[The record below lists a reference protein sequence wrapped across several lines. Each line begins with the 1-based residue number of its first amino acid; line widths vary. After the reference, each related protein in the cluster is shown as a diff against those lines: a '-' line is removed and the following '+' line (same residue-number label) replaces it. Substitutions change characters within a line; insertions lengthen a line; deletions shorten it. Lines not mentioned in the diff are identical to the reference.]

1 MADTRIARVQMPD
14 GRIARFEVPADT
26 TPEQVISLAKQQQEL
41 TSRSGQMNIM
51 SPAAQQ
57 IANDPISKGARNF
70 AADMPVVNQALAGA
84 GKAYTDIG
92 RGALQAG
99 VLEGVRGVPTVSRQ
113 DIDESRR
120 LDQPLMNTGG
130 GLTGNIVGNVS
141 SVLPTMAIPGAN
153 TFRGA
158 TAIGGALGGLQPL
171 GSKDSRLTNVGL
183 GAAGGLTGQALG
195 SGLGLAL
202 RPVASRLGPEEQRL
216 AGVATQNG
224 IPLNAAQTTGSKPL
238 RIIDSVLDNLPF
250 TSAGQAE
257 KKQLQQTAF
266 NRAVGRTFGH
276 EADALTPQEMG
287 QARLKLSQ
295 KFSDLSQRNTLLPD
309 DQMLGEVR
317 DIVSNADRFGAG
329 DVPRIVRNF
338 ADELNSKVTSEGGIP
353 GLAYRQFD
361 SMLGRKIRSTS
372 DGDLRAYLGELQKSV
387 RGAMD
392 RSISAEDSQAW
403 QEARKQYKNLLT
415 VAPLAARS
423 ESGNISGRT
432 LLNAANQADRNVKFG
447 APNDLADLGRVG
459 RAFVAE
465 SIPDS
470 GTAQRQFYQNLLTG
484 QGLGVGLGAGTGYLY
499 GGKEGALGGAAA
511 GAGLALGGP
520 RLAQALLNSKA
531 GQSYLQRGLVPIT
544 DTQRAALANALRT
557 GALSEVPA
565 LENR

>member
-1 MADTRIARVQMPD
+1 MPD